1 MSEDQDQA
9 APADGDA
16 ELVPIA
22 AGTFAIYA
30 TPDGG
35 YCLVTD
41 IPGQGI
47 QHKVIPGSVVR
58 LASGGGALGKMFR
71 RTFGGSGGLDE

>member
-1 MSEDQDQA
+1 MVSTA
-9 APADGDA
+9 IA
-16 ELVPIA
+16 EPEPPTPEV

-41 IPGQGI
+41 IPGRGVEQR
-47 QHKVIPGSVVR
+47 VIS
-58 LASGGGALGKMFR
+58 GKMVRFAMGPGAR
-71 RTFGGSGGLDE
+71 MLGNLFGKGD